1 MLARRIEDTHGIPLM
16 KSSGIVLRGV
26 TAGSFALA
34 GLVAS
39 SGAAAAS
46 IASSSYGATQQGQ
59 AVTQYTLSN
68 ARGVAMSCI
77 TYGGI
82 VTKLEVPDRRGR
94 RADIALGFGSLGDYE
109 KFNGKIHFG
118 GLIGRYA
125 NRIAGGQFEL
135 EGSVYKLPV
144 NEAPNTLHG
153 GPHGFDEKV
162 WSVVRTFQGPQGA
175 GVQLRY
181 VSPDGENGFPGI
193 LTVDVTYTLTDDNE
207 IRIDYRAKT
216 DKPTVVNLT
225 NHSYFNLAGEGS
237 GSVEGQLIMIAAS
250 GYTPARADSI
260 PTGEIASV
268 ENTPLD
274 LRALTPIGARLRS
287 SFQQMRLARG
297 YDQNWKL
304 NRNGQRSGEPAFA
317 ARVYDP
323 ASGRVLDVYTTQ
335 PGVQFYTGNGLDGS
349 AVGKSGAAYRQTD
362 GFALETQH
370 FPDSPNQAAFP
381 STELRPGDEYHEV
394 TVWKFGVR

>member
-1 MLARRIEDTHGIPLM
+1 MQNTKKAFIVSVACAGALFIPL
-16 KSSGIVLRGV
+16 RG
-26 TAGSFALA
+26 S
-34 GLVAS
+34 
-39 SGAAAAS
+39 AAS
-46 IASSSYGATQQGQ
+46 IASAPYGATQQGQ
-59 AVTQYTLSN
+59 AVVQYTLSN
-68 ARGVAMSCI
+68 ARGVTLNCI

-82 VTKLEVPDRRGR
+82 VTRLDVPDRRGH
-94 RADIALGFGSLGDYE
+94 RADIVLGFGSLGDYE
-109 KFNGKIHFG
+109 KYNGKIHFG

-125 NRIAGGQFEL
+125 NRIADGRFEL
-135 EGSVYKLPV
+135 DGRAYKLPV
-144 NEAPNTLHG
+144 NEPPNTLHG

-162 WSVVRTFQGPQGA
+162 WTVVKTFQGAQGA

-181 VSPDGENGFPGI
+181 VSNDGENGFPGT

-225 NHSYFNLAGEGS
+225 NHSYFNLAGEGT
-237 GSVEGQLIMIAAS
+237 GSVEGELIMIAAS
-250 GYTPARADSI
+250 SYTPTRADSI

-287 SFQQMRLARG
+287 SNQQMRFARG

-304 NRNGQRSGEPAFA
+304 NKNGQHNGEPAFA

-335 PGVQFYTGNGLDGS
+335 PGLQFYTGNGLDGS
-349 AVGKSGAAYRQTD
+349 AVGTSGTAYRQTD

-370 FPDSPNQAAFP
+370 FPDSPNHPAFP

-394 TVWKFGVR
+394 TVWKIGVR

>member
-1 MLARRIEDTHGIPLM
+1 MKFSQNALLRI
-16 KSSGIVLRGV
+16 SAASCV
-26 TAGSFALA
+26 
-34 GLVAS
+34 LVAPLCA
-39 SGAAAAS
+39 GAAS
-46 IASSSYGATQQGQ
+46 IASGPYGATQQGQ
-59 AVTQYTLSN
+59 AVVQYTLSN
-68 ARGVAMSCI
+68 ARGVTMSCI
-77 TYGGI
+77 SYGGI
-82 VTKLEVPDRRGR
+82 VTRLEVPDRRGR
-94 RADIALGFGSLGDYE
+94 RADIVLGFGSLADYE

-125 NRIAGGQFEL
+125 NRIANGQFQL
-135 EGSVYKLPV
+135 DGRSYKLPV
-144 NEAPNTLHG
+144 NEPPNTLHG

-162 WSVVRTFQGPQGA
+162 WSVVRTFEGAQGA

-181 VSPDGENGFPGI
+181 VSPDGENGFPGK
-193 LTVDVTYTLTDDNE
+193 LTVDVTYTLTDENE
-207 IRIDYRAKT
+207 LRIDYRAKT

-237 GSVEGQLIMIAAS
+237 GSVEGQLILIAAS
-250 GYTPARADSI
+250 SYTPTRPDSI

-287 SFQQMRLARG
+287 SFQQMRHARG

-304 NRNGQRSGEPAFA
+304 NKNNQRDGEPGFA
-317 ARVYDP
+317 ARAYDP
-323 ASGRVLDVYTTQ
+323 SSGRVLNVYTTQ
-335 PGVQFYTGNGLDGS
+335 PGLQFYTGNGLDGS
-349 AVGKSGAAYRQTD
+349 AIGKSGMAYRQTD
-362 GFALETQH
+362 GFALETGH
-370 FPDSPNQAAFP
+370 FPDSPNHATFP